1 MNMKIEDKEKLE
13 KKRREIKKCYL
24 LL

>member
-1 MNMKIEDKEKLE
+1 MKIEDKEKLE